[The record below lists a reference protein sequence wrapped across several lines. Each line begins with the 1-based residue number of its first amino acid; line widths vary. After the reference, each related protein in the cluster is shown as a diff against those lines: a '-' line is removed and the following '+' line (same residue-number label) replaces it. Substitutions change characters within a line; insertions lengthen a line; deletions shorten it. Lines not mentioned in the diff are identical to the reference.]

1 MENMKYEKREG
12 HVQQLADQS
21 KGVNCHEDEFNMMR
35 NSYRV
40 GLEWVIETTPT
51 NAEQAKKDLK
61 DTRIFE
67 KTYAALLA
75 V

>member
-1 MENMKYEKREG
+1 MENMKYEKHEG
-12 HVQQLADQS
+12 QLVDGGKDIS
-21 KGVNCHEDEFNMMR
+21 RNGYEYNTMK

-40 GLEWVIETTPT
+40 GLEWVIETTQT

-67 KTYAALLA
+67 KTFAALIA
-75 V
+75 A

>member
-1 MENMKYEKREG
+1 MENLKYEKPEG
-12 HVQQLADQS
+12 HIQQLADRS
-21 KGVNCHEDEFNMMR
+21 KGVNCHEDEYNMMR

-51 NAEQAKKDLK
+51 NAEQAKEDLE

>member
-1 MENMKYEKREG
+1 MKYEKHEG
-12 HVQQLADQS
+12 QFADGS
-21 KGVNCHEDEFNMMR
+21 KDISRKEDEYNMMK

-61 DTRIFE
+61 DTGIFE
-67 KTYAALLA
+67 KTSTALLA
-75 V
+75 S